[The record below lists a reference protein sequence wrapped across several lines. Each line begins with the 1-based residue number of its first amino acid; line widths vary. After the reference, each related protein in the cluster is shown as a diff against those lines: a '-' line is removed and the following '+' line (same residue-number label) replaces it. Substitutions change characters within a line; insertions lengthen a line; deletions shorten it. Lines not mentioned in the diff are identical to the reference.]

1 MSAWLMSIFN
11 FISICPVV
19 ATIFLLH
26 YGVTLKFHQQKKR
39 ELNTVFYVKV
49 LWQTDV
55 YFWSV
60 LLSQLCATVPV
71 DVSHD

>member
-49 LWQTDV
+49 L
-55 YFWSV
+55 
-60 LLSQLCATVPV
+60 
-71 DVSHD
+71 